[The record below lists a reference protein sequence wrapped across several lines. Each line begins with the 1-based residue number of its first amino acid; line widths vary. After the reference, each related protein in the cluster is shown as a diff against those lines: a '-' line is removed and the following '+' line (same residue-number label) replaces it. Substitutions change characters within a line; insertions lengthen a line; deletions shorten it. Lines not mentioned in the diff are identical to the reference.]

1 MLIWF
6 TCLSHL
12 HPGSGSGLNEEQD
25 MESWMTPA
33 VRRAGMASAPVSGFA
48 RARTGSALIVALIM
62 ALWGLH
68 SAPVLAHAMLVKAE
82 PPRRAQ
88 LTQPP
93 AHVRL
98 WFNEEVEKDYA
109 SLAVSH
115 ADKPVT
121 EVKPRIAADDPK
133 SILLPLPQLSPGK
146 YTVKFRVLSVD
157 GHVVDSSYDFTV
169 KSKVP
174 AK

>member
-1 MLIWF
+1 
-6 TCLSHL
+6 
-12 HPGSGSGLNEEQD
+12 

-33 VRRAGMASAPVSGFA
+33 VRRAWKASAPVSGFA
-48 RARTGSALIVALIM
+48 RARAGSALIIVALIM
-62 ALWGLH
+62 ALWMSLH

-93 AHVRL
+93 AQVRL

-115 ADKPVT
+115 ADKTCHRGQAPGDAPT
-121 EVKPRIAADDPK
+121 TPNP
-133 SILLPLPQLSPGK
+133 SCLPLPELSPGK